1 MEHNTPVES
10 NMKYDNVQPKDRPI
24 NLSIILTMVII
35 GLIFVWSVYLFK
47 VMITKEER
55 QKEIT
60 NASLELTQLRAY
72 EKEEL
77 NSVKWIN
84 KNENKVKLPINIAI
98 KKTVQKYK

>member
-1 MEHNTPVES
+1 
-10 NMKYDNVQPKDRPI
+10 
-24 NLSIILTMVII
+24 MVII